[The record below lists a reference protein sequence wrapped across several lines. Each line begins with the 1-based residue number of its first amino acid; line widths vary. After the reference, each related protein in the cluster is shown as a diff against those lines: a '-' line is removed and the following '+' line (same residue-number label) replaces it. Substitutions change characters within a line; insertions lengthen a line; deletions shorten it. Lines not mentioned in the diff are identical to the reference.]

1 MKIQLESFADK
12 HKEKIWRDGFCE
24 KSPEWAKFNGPYFE
38 DYIHYETLESF
49 EKSGIW
55 KYLQQPN
62 CRAILVDG
70 VVVGMVSQN
79 WIDEKTR
86 WMEIGI
92 VIYDENYWN
101 KSIGTKALK
110 LWTSEVFNDN
120 PQIEHLGLT
129 TFSGNPRMMKAAE
142 KIGFIQ
148 EARIRKVRYWK
159 GTYYDSMKYGVTRE
173 EWEKLSQE

>member
-1 MKIQLESFADK
+1 
-12 HKEKIWRDGFCE
+12 
-24 KSPEWAKFNGPYFE
+24 
-38 DYIHYETLESF
+38 
-49 EKSGIW
+49 
-55 KYLQQPN
+55 
-62 CRAILVDG
+62 
-70 VVVGMVSQN
+70 MVSQN

-101 KSIGTKALK
+101 KYIGTKALK
-110 LWTSEVFNDN
+110 LWTSEVFNAH
-120 PQIEHLGLT
+120 PEIEHLGLT
-129 TFSGNPRMMKAAE
+129 TFSGNPRMMKTAE

-173 EWEKLSQE
+173 EWEKLSQK

>member
-1 MKIQLESFADK
+1 MKIQLERFTDE
-12 HKEKIWRDGFCE
+12 HKEKIWKDGFFG
-24 KSPEWAKFNGPYFE
+24 KSPEWVKYNAPYFE
-38 DYIHYETLESF
+38 DYVPFESLESF
-49 EKSGIW
+49 GRSGIW
-55 KYLQQPN
+55 EYLQQPN
-62 CRAILVDG
+62 CKAILVDG

-101 KSIGTKALK
+101 KSIGTIALK
-110 LWTSEVFNDN
+110 LWTSEVFKSN

-129 TFSGNPRMMKAAE
+129 TFSGNPRMMKAAV
-142 KIGFIQ
+142 KIGFLE

-159 GTYYDSMKYGVTRE
+159 GTYYDSMKYGITRD
-173 EWEKLSQE
+173 EWEQLSPK